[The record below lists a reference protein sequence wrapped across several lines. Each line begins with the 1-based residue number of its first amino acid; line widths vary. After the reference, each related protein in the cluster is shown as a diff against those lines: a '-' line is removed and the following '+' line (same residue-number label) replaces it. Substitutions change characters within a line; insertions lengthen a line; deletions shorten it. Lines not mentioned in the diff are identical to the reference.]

1 VSIEKQMKTIGMI
14 GGTGWPSTLEYYRI
28 INQETN
34 KRLGGLN
41 SAKIILSSFNYAD
54 IDNLNKVEDHAGVR
68 RLVLSAMEKL
78 KKASVD
84 FIILCANTLH
94 QYADNLEKETGLKIV
109 HIADATSKEIGR
121 KGLTKI
127 GLLGTKFTMEM
138 DFYTKR
144 LSNSGIES
152 LVPEKPEREFIH
164 NAIMNELLKEEFK
177 EETKEKF
184 LNIINDLEQRGAPGI
199 VLGCTEIPL
208 LIKQNDTHLPVFNT
222 LEIHAKAAVD
232 FALI

>member
-1 VSIEKQMKTIGMI
+1 MKTIGMI

-34 KRLGGLN
+34 RRLGGLN
-41 SAKIILSSFNYAD
+41 SAKIFLSSFNYAE
-54 IDNLNKVEDHAGVR
+54 IDRFNKVEDHAGVYK
-68 RLVLSAMEKL
+68 LVLSVTEKI
-78 KKASVD
+78 KKTSAD

-94 QYADNLEKETGLKIV
+94 QYADELEKETGLKIV
-109 HIADATSKEIGR
+109 HIADATAAEIN
-121 KGLTKI
+121 KKVLTKI

-144 LSNSGIES
+144 LSNLGIQS

-177 EETKEKF
+177 KETKEKF
-184 LNIINDLEQRGAPGI
+184 LNIINDLEQKGAQGI

-208 LIKQNDTHLPVFNT
+208 LIKQDDTHLPVFNT

-232 FALI
+232 FALK

>member
-1 VSIEKQMKTIGMI
+1 MKTIGMI

-41 SAKIILSSFNYAD
+41 SAKIILSSFNYAE
-54 IDNLNKVEDHAGVR
+54 IDALNKKEDHGGVYN
-68 RLVLSAMEKL
+68 LVLDAAQRL

-84 FIILCANTLH
+84 FIIICANTMH
-94 QYADNLEKETGLKIV
+94 QYVDALEQETGLKIV
-109 HIADATSKEIGR
+109 HIADATAKEI
-121 KGLTKI
+121 KKKNISKI
-127 GLLGTKFTMEM
+127 GLLGTRFTMEM

-144 LSNSGIES
+144 LSQSGIDS
-152 LVPEKPEREFIH
+152 LVPEKPDREFIH

-177 EETKEKF
+177 EKTKAKF
-184 LNIINDLEQRGAPGI
+184 LNIISDLESLGAQAI

-208 LIKQNDTHLPVFNT
+208 LIKQKDTHLPLINT
-222 LEIHAKAAVD
+222 LEIHAKAAVE
-232 FALI
+232 FALS

>member
-1 VSIEKQMKTIGMI
+1 MKTIGMI
-14 GGTGWPSTLEYYRI
+14 GGTGWLSTLEYYRI

-41 SAKIILSSFNYAD
+41 SAKIILSSFNYAE
-54 IDNLNKVEDHAGVR
+54 IDKLNKVEDNSGVYK
-68 RLVLSAMEKL
+68 LVVSATEKL
-78 KKASVD
+78 KRASAD

-109 HIADATSKEIGR
+109 HIADATAVEIKK

-138 DFYTKR
+138 DFYTKKLR
-144 LSNSGIES
+144 YSGIES
-152 LVPEKPEREFIH
+152 LIPEKPEREYVH

-177 EETKEKF
+177 EKTKAKF
-184 LNIINDLEQRGAPGI
+184 LKIINDLEQKGAQGI

-208 LIKQNDTHLPVFNT
+208 LIKQDDTHLPVFNT

-232 FALI
+232 FALK